1 MAIFGRLA
9 TYRFKMKRKERKEKQ
24 IKIKGDKPNKR
35 EGEENR
41 ITYYFNT
48 QLLILQVI
56 QANSTFS
63 GFRI

>member
-9 TYRFKMKRKERKEKQ
+9 ACRFKMKRKERKEKQ
-24 IKIKGDKPNKR
+24 IKIKIKGDKTNKR

-48 QLLILQVI
+48 QSFKQIAPF
-56 QANSTFS
+56 QAS
-63 GFRI
+63 GFDM